1 MGGNGMVEGNR
12 AILEEGLT
20 PNPRRDL
27 DPCFV
32 LPVSDALTN
41 EDIFDMETCSRGYR
55 RCL

>member
-20 PNPRRDL
+20 LNSKRDL
-27 DPCFV
+27 DRYFV
-32 LPVSDALTN
+32 LPFAEALTN
-41 EDIFDMETCSRGYR
+41 EDIFNMKIRSCGYR